1 MVSNSVQLV
10 NLSMLVIYIVSGKA
24 ILILIMQVGCLL
36 VTLQI
41 SLWGINANGY
51 GVYNTNSGLTNSN
64 VDFGASLFMEK

>member
-1 MVSNSVQLV
+1 
-10 NLSMLVIYIVSGKA
+10 
-24 ILILIMQVGCLL
+24 MQFGFLL